1 VSSSISGQNER
12 WAQLGAYQPPPI
24 SQSGQNPGW
33 GSTNWTTASGGTNAS
48 TASAGGASGAQSND
62 MSFALMAFGNASGN
76 GSVTSSQSAGQ
87 SGDASSSG
95 SAAQVGSSLGSQLLT
110 DMQSLLSSLTGTA
123 APRRTPRMP
132 PPIPG
137 PRPPPASVVLC
148 CRIFRRSHPRSV
160 RQPRAQVPHHPEPSV
175 VRRRGA
181 TTLQTPAQM
190 PETEAPE
197 AGTLDTATASR
208 INMLLPPMRPASCQA
223 LTARPHRHSAP
234 STRSWNERDGAC
246 CRQAP
251 SPAISAA
258 SR

>member
-1 VSSSISGQNER
+1 MSSSISGQNER

-123 APRRTPRMP
+123 GAATDTTNASANTGTTTATGLGGSLLQDLQTVASAFSSTASGSGPTPSGTVGGP
-132 PPIPG
+132 PPWRNDIANTGTNAGNGSTGGWHPG
-137 PRPPPASVVLC
+137 YSDSFQNQYALAAYAAS
-148 CRIFRRSHPRSV
+148 IM
-160 RQPRAQVPHHPEPSV
+160 PS
-175 VRRRGA
+175 
-181 TTLQTPAQM
+181 L
-190 PETEAPE
+190 
-197 AGTLDTATASR
+197 
-208 INMLLPPMRPASCQA
+208 N
-223 LTARPHRHSAP
+223 
-234 STRSWNERDGAC
+234 
-246 CRQAP
+246 
-251 SPAISAA
+251 SPATSSLGAVNA
-258 SR
+258 